1 MKKFLTLILSLS
13 LAFGLVACSSGNS
26 DSTSNSGP
34 TETQTTSEPETTL
47 ESDSIAP
54 DEESEALTEEPA
66 ETEGEKTLVVYF
78 SATGNTEE
86 VANHI
91 VSITGADVFELE
103 PVNAYTDDDLNY
115 NDDNSRVVREH
126 DNPGEQNIELVASTV
141 ENWDEYD
148 TVFIGYPIWWHIAAW
163 PVNGFIK
170 ANDFTD
176 KTVIPFCT
184 SASSGLGESGE
195 LLEEMAGT
203 GNWLEGERFG
213 SSVSESDVRSW
224 IENLEL

>member
-13 LAFGLVACSSGNS
+13 LAFDLVACGSGNS

-47 ESDSIAP
+47 ESDSISP
-54 DEESEALTEEPA
+54 DEESEALTEEPT
-66 ETEGEKTLVVYF
+66 ETEGKKTLVVYF

-115 NDDNSRVVREH
+115 K
-126 DNPGEQNIELVASTV
+126 P
-141 ENWDEYD
+141 
-148 TVFIGYPIWWHIAAW
+148 
-163 PVNGFIK
+163 
-170 ANDFTD
+170 
-176 KTVIPFCT
+176 C
-184 SASSGLGESGE
+184 
-195 LLEEMAGT
+195 
-203 GNWLEGERFG
+203 G
-213 SSVSESDVRSW
+213 S
-224 IENLEL
+224 